1 MPDKRVVKNIDGV
14 THFVTKKGKR
24 NTVKSWVK
32 RYHLKPIAGFVLAGV
47 LIAGGIF
54 YVAQLRKG
62 PNLDKV
68 TVVTSV
74 LSKHMILPTNEQPI
88 IATVTDKSAL
98 KTPFLR
104 EADDGDKII
113 IYEKAKR
120 VIIYRPSTDRIVD
133 IGPVVLDNIPKTK

>member
-24 NTVKSWVK
+24 STVKSWVK
-32 RYHLKPIAGFVLAGV
+32 RYHLKPILIVV
-47 LIAGGIF
+47 LIVTLSGGAVI
-54 YVAQLRKG
+54 YVQNLRKG
-62 PNLDKV
+62 PNLDTV
-68 TVVTSV
+68 TVMTNV
-74 LSKHMILPTNEQPI
+74 LSKHLILPKNEQPI

-113 IYEKAKR
+113 IYEKARR
-120 VIIYRPSTDRIVD
+120 VIIYRPSADRIVD
-133 IGPVVLDNIPKTK
+133 IGPVELDNIPKTK